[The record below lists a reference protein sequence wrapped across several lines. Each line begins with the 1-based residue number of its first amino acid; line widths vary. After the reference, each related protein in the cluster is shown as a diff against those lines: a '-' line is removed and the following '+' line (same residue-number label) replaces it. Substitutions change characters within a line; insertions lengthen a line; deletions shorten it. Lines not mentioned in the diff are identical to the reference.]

1 MKLYATNDQNMHKKT
16 GSYFLKNHLGYAGFS
31 LVEVLVALALLG
43 LLLGILMKFQLRLLH
58 HLQTVDNQIIM
69 TLSQTSL
76 AEELHACKHQLH
88 CQQYALDQW
97 KSMAE
102 KIHPPLTIS
111 LTQAQGNYRSHL
123 TNAAANQ
130 TISLI
135 FTP

>member
-1 MKLYATNDQNMHKKT
+1 MKLYATNEQNMHKKT
-16 GSYFLKNHLGYAGFS
+16 GHYFLKKHLGYVGFS

-58 HLQTVDNQIIM
+58 HLHTVDNQIIM

-76 AEELHACKHQLH
+76 AEELHACKHQPH
-88 CQQYALDQW
+88 CQQYAVEQW
-97 KSMAE
+97 KNMAE
-102 KIHPPLTIS
+102 KIKLPLTVNI
-111 LTQAQGNYRSHL
+111 TQAQGNYRSHL
-123 TNAAANQ
+123 TNTATNQ